1 MHLFIETLG
10 WLAAALTVA
19 SYAVR
24 TMLPLRILAILSSLA
39 FVTYAVLLS
48 LWPMVVMELIL
59 LPFNIW
65 RLWEIVVLRRKVN
78 EASQNMAPDFSV
90 IKAYGKRRIIPRGTA
105 IFQVGDA
112 VDQLYFIEDGTVR
125 IDQAGVDLVAGDI
138 FGEIAFFTDAATRT
152 ATATAQDEVTVFE
165 LDKTAFLRLQFQ
177 DPSFGLAVM
186 RTVTRR
192 LIEAAEKA
200 AARASSARAE
210 MLDPG
215 APHA

>member
-19 SYAVR
+19 SYAVK

-39 FVTYAVLLS
+39 FVTYALLLS

-65 RLWEIVVLRRKVN
+65 RLWEIVVLRRKVAA
-78 EASQNMAPDFSV
+78 ASETSAPDFSV
-90 IKAYGKRRIIPRGTA
+90 IKAYGKLRRIPRGTA
-105 IFQVGDA
+105 IFKVGDE
-112 VDQLYFIEDGTVR
+112 VDQLYYIEEGTVQ
-125 IDQAGVDLVAGDI
+125 ITEFDVALSRGDI

-152 ATATAQDEVTVFE
+152 ATAEATSEVVVYE
-165 LDKTAFLRLQFQ
+165 LDKTSFLRLQFQ
-177 DPSFGLAVM
+177 DPGFGLAVM

-192 LIEAAEKA
+192 LLDD
-200 AARASSARAE
+200 AARAAKSAA
-210 MLDPG
+210 LDPG
-215 APHA
+215 AAPA